1 MKKNR
6 KTGKKVISVLL
17 STAMVVSLAGCGKKE
32 EVKPSVITGENE
44 ERVLNEILNGL
55 CVCGRQREGKPGDRQ

>member
-44 ERVLNEILNGL
+44 ERVLKI
-55 CVCGRQREGKPGDRQ
+55 GRAHV

>member
-44 ERVLNEILNGL
+44 ERVLNEILNGQ
-55 CVCGRQREGKPGDRQ
+55 VKPFLRFHR